1 MDNIAYDAS
10 GKINLNGIYNRPEPV
25 SYFSTLSR
33 LGYRIPQEAK
43 PRFQSLIEARRASE
57 ETDTVRVIDLGCSY
71 GVNGAL
77 LKHGLSMGDLYDR
90 YGAADAGD
98 ADALL
103 ARDRELYSAPTDT
116 GLEMIGVDPADRA
129 VSYAVDAGL
138 LDAGVATNLEAE
150 EPTPEDVAAIE
161 DADLIIS
168 TGCIG
173 YVTEASLERL
183 LETSSA
189 SRPWMAHFVLRMFD
203 FSAPE
208 EMLRSHGY
216 VTEKVAGLFPQR
228 RFASLEEREH
238 VLANLERLG
247 IDASTAEAKGWYFAE
262 LHVARP
268 EDVALS
274 MPLDQ
279 ILPNEISRPLDML
292 TSSPG
297 RRSQPKPTSASNA

>member
-1 MDNIAYDAS
+1 MENIAYDTT
-10 GKINLNGIYNRPEPV
+10 GKINLNGIYNKPEPT
-25 SYFSTLSR
+25 SYFSALSR

-43 PRFQSLIEARRASE
+43 PRFQSLIDARRASG
-57 ETDTVRVIDLGCSY
+57 ETEAVKIIDLGCSY

-77 LKHGLSMGDLYDR
+77 LKHGLSMGDLYHR
-90 YGAADAGD
+90 YGTAEAGD

-103 ARDRELYSAPTDT
+103 ARDRDLYSAPADA

-138 LDAGVATNLEAE
+138 LDAGIATNLEAE
-150 EPTPEDVAAIE
+150 EPTPKDVAAIE

-183 LETSSA
+183 LETSFA

-203 FSAPE
+203 FGASE

-216 VTEKVAGLFPQR
+216 MTEKVEGLFPQR
-228 RFASLEEREH
+228 RFASPEEREH
-238 VLANLERLG
+238 VLANLDRLG
-247 IDASTAEAKGWYFAE
+247 IDARTAEAKGWYFAE

-268 EDVALS
+268 KEVAQS

-279 ILPNEISRPLDML
+279 IL
-292 TSSPG
+292 
-297 RRSQPKPTSASNA
+297 SNGIVKAA